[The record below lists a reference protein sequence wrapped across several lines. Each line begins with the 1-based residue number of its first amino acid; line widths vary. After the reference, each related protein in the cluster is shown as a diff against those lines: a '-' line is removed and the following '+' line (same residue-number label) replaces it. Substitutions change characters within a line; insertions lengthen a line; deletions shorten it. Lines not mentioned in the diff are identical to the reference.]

1 MFRGSTLIWPKRTW
15 ILSTLAVAVLA
26 FAGAR
31 SSPMIGYG
39 VAMGALLMIIAASLT
54 QSFWPTQR
62 RPGFAV
68 VFVLV
73 WGLLLGGVVP
83 FTIERWIEE
92 GPPSLEELFR

>member
-1 MFRGSTLIWPKRTW
+1 MFRGSTLIRPKRSWVLT
-15 ILSTLAVAVLA
+15 TLAVAVLA
-26 FAGAR
+26 FVGAR
-31 SSPMIGYG
+31 SSPTIGYC

-68 VFVLV
+68 VFVLF
-73 WGLLLGGVVP
+73 WGLLLGGVIP

-92 GPPSLEELFR
+92 GPPSLGELLR